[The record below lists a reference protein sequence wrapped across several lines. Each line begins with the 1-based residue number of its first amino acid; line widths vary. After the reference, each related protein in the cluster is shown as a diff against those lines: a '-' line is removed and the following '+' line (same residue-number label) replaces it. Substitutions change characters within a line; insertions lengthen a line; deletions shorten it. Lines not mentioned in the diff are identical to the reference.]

1 LLVTATIPDGQF
13 GDTHVNTSQ
22 KTIAAVLLTMTTIL
36 LAGCPPRV
44 SIADINRDPGRYAN
58 KDISVGGR
66 VSSSFGALGSGVFQ
80 IDDGTGT
87 IWVYS
92 QSYGV
97 PANGAKVGVTGRIS
111 QGFSFGGRSFAVILR
126 ETERRH

>member
-1 LLVTATIPDGQF
+1 L
-13 GDTHVNTSQ
+13 NSSQ
-22 KTIAAVLLTMTTIL
+22 KVFASILVMAATLL
-36 LAGCPPRV
+36 LAACPPRV
-44 SIADINRDPGRYAN
+44 SIRDINRDPGRYAN
-58 KDISVGGR
+58 RDISVGGR
-66 VSSSFGALGSGVFQ
+66 VSSSFGALGTGVYE

-111 QGFSFGGRSFAVILR
+111 EGFSFGGRSFAVILR

>member
-1 LLVTATIPDGQF
+1 MF
-13 GDTHVNTSQ
+13 
-22 KTIAAVLLTMTTIL
+22 AAVVVVMMTLL

-44 SIADINRDPGRYAN
+44 SIRDINRDPGRYAN
-58 KDISVGGR
+58 RDISVAGR
-66 VSSSFGALGSGVFQ
+66 VSNSFGALGTGVYE

-92 QSYGV
+92 KSYGV
-97 PANGAKVGVTGRIS
+97 PASGTKVGVTGQIS
-111 QGFSFGGRSFAVILR
+111 QGFSVGGRSFAVILR

>member
-1 LLVTATIPDGQF
+1 L
-13 GDTHVNTSQ
+13 NTPL
-22 KTIAAVLLTMTTIL
+22 KIFACVLLIVTTLL

-44 SIADINRDPGRYAN
+44 SIRDINRDPGRYAN
-58 KDISVGGR
+58 RDISVGGR
-66 VSSSFGALGSGVFQ
+66 VSNSFGALGNGVYE
-80 IDDGTGT
+80 IDDSTGT

-92 QSYGV
+92 QGYGV
-97 PANGAKVGVTGRIS
+97 PASGTKVGVTGRIS

>member
-1 LLVTATIPDGQF
+1 MNIG
-13 GDTHVNTSQ
+13 Q
-22 KTIAAVLLTMTTIL
+22 KTIAAALLIMTTLL
-36 LAGCPPRV
+36 LAGCPPRI

-58 KDISVGGR
+58 RDISVGGR
-66 VSSSFGALGSGVFQ
+66 VSNSFGAMGTGVYE

-92 QSYGV
+92 ESYGV
-97 PANGAKVGVTGRIS
+97 PASGTKVGVTGRIS
-111 QGFSFGGRSFAVILR
+111 QGFNFGGRSFAVILR

>member
-1 LLVTATIPDGQF
+1 MLTL
-13 GDTHVNTSQ
+13 
-22 KTIAAVLLTMTTIL
+22 LLT
-36 LAGCPPRV
+36 GCPPRV

-58 KDISVGGR
+58 RDVSVAGR
-66 VSSSFGALGSGVFQ
+66 VSNSFGALGTGLYE
-80 IDDGTGT
+80 IEDGTGT

-97 PANGAKVGVTGRIS
+97 PSSGSKVAVTGRIS
-111 QGFSFGGRSFAVILR
+111 QGFNFGGRSIAVVLH

>member
-1 LLVTATIPDGQF
+1 MNICRKPFAAFLLI
-13 GDTHVNTSQ
+13 
-22 KTIAAVLLTMTTIL
+22 LLTLL

-44 SIADINRDPGRYAN
+44 SIRDINRDPGRYAN
-58 KDISVGGR
+58 RDISVGGR
-66 VSSSFGALGSGVFQ
+66 VSNSFGALGTGVYE

-92 QSYGV
+92 QTYGV
-97 PANGAKVGVTGRIS
+97 PASGAKVGVTGRIT

-126 ETERRH
+126 ETDRRH

>member
-1 LLVTATIPDGQF
+1 M
-13 GDTHVNTSQ
+13 NTSH
-22 KTIAAVLLTMTTIL
+22 KIGVSVLLTVMTAL
-36 LAGCPPRV
+36 LAACPPRV
-44 SIADINRDPGRYAN
+44 SIRDINRDPGRYAN
-58 KDISVGGR
+58 RDLSVGGR
-66 VSSSFGALGSGVFQ
+66 VSNSFGALGAGVYE

-92 QSYGV
+92 QGFGV
-97 PANGAKVGVTGRIS
+97 PASGSRVGVTGQIS

>member
-1 LLVTATIPDGQF
+1 M
-13 GDTHVNTSQ
+13 NTVQ
-22 KTIAAVLLTMTTIL
+22 KTAAAVLLILTTLL

-44 SIADINRDPGRYAN
+44 SIRDINRDPGRYAN
-58 KDISVGGR
+58 KDISVAGR
-66 VSSSFGALGSGVFQ
+66 VSNSFGAMGTGVYE

-87 IWVYS
+87 IWIYS

-97 PANGAKVGVTGRIS
+97 PASGAKIAVTGRIT
-111 QGFSFGGRSFAVILR
+111 QGFNFGGRSFAVVLH